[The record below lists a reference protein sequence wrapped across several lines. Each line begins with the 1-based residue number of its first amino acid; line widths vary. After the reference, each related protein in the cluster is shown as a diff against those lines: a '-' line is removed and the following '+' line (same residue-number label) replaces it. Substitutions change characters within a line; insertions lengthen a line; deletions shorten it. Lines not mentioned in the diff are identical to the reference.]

1 MTVVEKALVD
11 VLAGEL
17 ADKVEAG
24 LAGAE
29 EGARPSSNGKL

>member
-1 MTVVEKALVD
+1 MAVVEKALVD

-17 ADKVEAG
+17 VNKVEAG

-29 EGARPSSNGKL
+29 EGARPSSKCKL